1 MNFTLNNLNDIRI
14 TGIITLLVN
23 KYKPLKFLN
32 KRLLSF
38 KYAIQ
43 GLVSAI
49 LEEAN
54 LAIHILIATL
64 SILAGFWFELNGT
77 EWALVLISIGIVISA
92 EIINTAIE
100 NAMDI
105 ITVEYHP
112 SIKKVKDL
120 AAAAV
125 LVCAF
130 VAALIGIVIFLPK
143 IINLL

>member
-1 MNFTLNNLNDIRI
+1 M
-14 TGIITLLVN
+14 
-23 KYKPLKFLN
+23 KFLN